1 MRSRRSVLLLVLGVV
16 VLGGL
21 VYAGVTVRGA
31 RAAET
36 FICPLTGER
45 LPCEKCCPL
54 KARSRVVHDDGAL
67 PVAATPAEPG
77 QGS

>member
-1 MRSRRSVLLLVLGVV
+1 MRSHRSVLLLVLALV
-16 VLGGL
+16 VLGSL

-36 FICPLTGER
+36 FVCPLTGER
-45 LPCEKCCPL
+45 LLCEKCCPL

-67 PVAATPAEPG
+67 PAAAAPSQPG